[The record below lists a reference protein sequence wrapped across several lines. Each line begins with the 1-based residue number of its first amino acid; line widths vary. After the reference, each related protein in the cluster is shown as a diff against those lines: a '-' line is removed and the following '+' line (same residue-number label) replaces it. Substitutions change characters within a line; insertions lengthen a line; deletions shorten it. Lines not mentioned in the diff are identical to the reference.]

1 MDTDTITNLLVEYIK
16 QQRRLKH
23 VLVSTCTKNK
33 NNLPYNQISFSHGNA
48 VVEIKVYNSNFI
60 SFKKNHTVL
69 CVNDNIKSARKTIDS
84 L

>member
-1 MDTDTITNLLVEYIK
+1 MDADTITNLLVEYIK

-33 NNLPYNQISFSHGNA
+33 DKIPYNYISFLHENSE
-48 VVEIKVYNSNFI
+48 VEIKVYNSNFI
-60 SFKKNHTVL
+60 SFKVNHTPL
-69 CVNDNIKSARKTIDS
+69 CVNDNIRAARKTIDS